1 MTACPLDLLRF
12 ANDLCFLSRSR
23 SLVAQDGWRQ
33 IGLRAF
39 DDGLAVVGVAGDLE
53 LASIEPHAEFLL
65 GHVRDKLP
73 PAGVGR
79 RGASA
84 SAAPQ
89 GSCFGGLI
97 WRNVGLRNLLESRLR
112 GASKHRNSPAG
123 CKRRTRTKEN
133 RYGQSKRHH

>member
-1 MTACPLDLLRF
+1 MKSGTLIFTSPLLVGLGRELRRTLMF
-12 ANDLCFLSRSR
+12 S
-23 SLVAQDGWRQ
+23 
-33 IGLRAF
+33 
-39 DDGLAVVGVAGDLE
+39 
-53 LASIEPHAEFLL
+53 
-65 GHVRDKLP
+65 
-73 PAGVGR
+73 
-79 RGASA
+79 SA

-89 GSCFGGLI
+89 GSYFGGLI